1 MGTKT
6 NDNGPILTLAQ
17 LARFARYIIP
27 GLGRANN
34 NWSTRRG
41 CCFFRGI
48 HWDNANN
55 GANLMV
61 GQLVGMGRVIAR

>member
-1 MGTKT
+1 MGSKT
-6 NDNGPILTLAQ
+6 NYNGPVLTLAQ

-48 HWDNANN
+48 DWDNANN